1 MRILAGMA
9 LAALMLGGS
18 ASAATFYVVGM
29 CGNFNESNTNTPP
42 NGGSGSWICPSA
54 ASLGITGS
62 LTVASEFLVY
72 DSDYSNGLSPA
83 VTTVTN
89 WSFSGATL
97 AWTTDTT
104 TVTGTSGS
112 NSYTS
117 ARGATVNPLTNLPP
131 IVLAGYYDT
140 ISGFGTPT
148 VNWTTQATVGSALQ
162 GTGYAEVVYDYN
174 VTSATPEPFSLVL
187 LGGGLLAL
195 SVVGRKKFAR
205 K

>member
-1 MRILAGMA
+1 MKIFAGLA
-9 LAALMLGGS
+9 LAALSIGS
-18 ASAATFYVVGM
+18 SAFGATFYVVGT
-29 CGNFNESNTNTPP
+29 CGSFNESFTNTPP
-42 NGGSGSWICPSA
+42 DGGSGTWVCPSA
-54 ASLGITGS
+54 ASLGVSGS

-72 DSDYSNGLSPA
+72 DSDYSSGLSPT

-89 WSFSGATL
+89 WTFSGATL

-104 TVTGTSGS
+104 TTTGTSGS

-117 ARGATVNPLTNLPP
+117 AQGATVNPLATLPP
-131 IVLAGYYDT
+131 TVLAGYYDT

-162 GTGYAEVVYDYN
+162 GTGYAQVVYDYN
-174 VTSATPEPFSLVL
+174 VTSATPEPFSMVL